1 MNIKEK
7 IYNISEC
14 AVFSKTSAAYG
25 GLSNMASGYSLFV
38 NEINIAN
45 TEILYQCCRF
55 PLFPKLQQEII
66 SIENPMEAKALARKF
81 DKYTRQDWEHV
92 KVDIMRWCL
101 QVKLIQNTET
111 FSNLLL
117 STEDR
122 SIVEYSTK
130 DSYWGAIPTEKDKLQ
145 GKNVLGRLLM
155 EIRETIVKQNQKL
168 EIVPPL
174 SITAFLL
181 FNNPIEAVHTSEYSI
196 EDLDDVYSY

>member
-14 AVFSKTSAAYG
+14 AVFSKTTAVYG

-45 TEILYQCCRF
+45 SEILYQCCRF
-55 PLFPKLQQEII
+55 PLFPKLQQDII

-111 FSNLLL
+111 FSGLLL

-130 DSYWGAIPTEKDKLQ
+130 DSFWGAIPTEKDKLQ

-155 EIRETIVKQNQKL
+155 EIRETVVKQNQKL

-174 SITAFLL
+174 SIPAFLL
-181 FNNPIEAVHTSEYSI
+181 FNNPIETVHTSEYSI
-196 EDLDDVYSY
+196 EDLDDVYAY

>member
-14 AVFSKTSAAYG
+14 AVFSKTTAAYG

-45 TEILYQCCRF
+45 SEILYQCCRF
-55 PLFPKLQQEII
+55 PLFPKLQQDII
-66 SIENPMEAKALARKF
+66 LIENPMEAKALARKF

-101 QVKLIQNTET
+101 HVKLIQNTET

-130 DSYWGAIPTEKDKLQ
+130 DSFWGAIPTEKGKLQ

-155 EIRETIVKQNQKL
+155 EIRETVVKQNQKL

-174 SITAFLL
+174 SIPAFLL
-181 FNNPIEAVHTSEYSI
+181 FNNPIETVHTSEYSI
-196 EDLDDVYSY
+196 EDLDDVYAY

>member
-14 AVFSKTSAAYG
+14 AVFSKTTAAYG

-45 TEILYQCCRF
+45 SEILYQCCRF

-111 FSNLLL
+111 FSDLLL

-130 DSYWGAIPTEKDKLQ
+130 DSFWGAIPTEKGKLQ

-155 EIRETIVKQNQKL
+155 EIRETIVKQSQKL

-174 SITAFLL
+174 SIPAFLL
-181 FNNPIEAVHTSEYSI
+181 FNNQIEAVHTSEYSI
-196 EDLDDVYSY
+196 EDLDDVYAY